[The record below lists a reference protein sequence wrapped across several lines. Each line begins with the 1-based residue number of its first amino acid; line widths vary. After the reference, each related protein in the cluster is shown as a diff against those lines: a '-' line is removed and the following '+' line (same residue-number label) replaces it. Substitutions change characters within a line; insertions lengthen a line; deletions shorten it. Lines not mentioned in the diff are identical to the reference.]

1 MSSWAYRDLT
11 YIGRITVI
19 KTLAL
24 PLLVQILTVLLNPP
38 AQVMKEIQDM
48 FYKYL
53 WDGKPDKIKR
63 NFIINNYEEGGL
75 KLTHIESFCKVLKM
89 SWLYKFLDPMNMS
102 PWKLLLLSY
111 IEKYGG
117 DKILYLKKEGLESI
131 SNKLNPFWRD
141 ILLNLSELLPP
152 KDEEEKNIINI
163 LSQPIWLN
171 FNIKR
176 NGNFFYY

>member
-1 MSSWAYRDLT
+1 MASILSSF
-11 YIGRITVI
+11 
-19 KTLAL
+19 TL
-24 PLLVQILTVLLNPP
+24 PP

-111 IEKYGG
+111 R
-117 DKILYLKKEGLESI
+117 KIW
-131 SNKLNPFWRD
+131 WR
-141 ILLNLSELLPP
+141 
-152 KDEEEKNIINI
+152 
-163 LSQPIWLN
+163 
-171 FNIKR
+171 
-176 NGNFFYY
+176 